1 PVSDLRPAHGHDVLG
16 LRAHLRRARRF
27 PGADRPQRRRR
38 RAAPAAAVHRVA
50 GRLRLSR
57 EPGRAEQVGPVVF
70 RDRPGVL
77 TAAPR
82 LAYDGRSGYGVPVR
96 QGHDSRCEMR
106 AYRVL
111 AILLLICAGCAA
123 AADETSQVVLL
134 VRHAEKAQEPADDV
148 ALTAEGSARAE
159 ALAAA
164 LVHAQV
170 DAIITTQFRR
180 ARETAEPLAKR
191 LGITP
196 MVVEAGSDTG
206 AHARAVA
213 DAVRRAGRT
222 VLVVGHTNT
231 VPA

>member
-1 PVSDLRPAHGHDVLG
+1 
-16 LRAHLRRARRF
+16 
-27 PGADRPQRRRR
+27 
-38 RAAPAAAVHRVA
+38 
-50 GRLRLSR
+50 
-57 EPGRAEQVGPVVF
+57 
-70 RDRPGVL
+70 
-77 TAAPR
+77 
-82 LAYDGRSGYGVPVR
+82 
-96 QGHDSRCEMR
+96 
-106 AYRVL
+106 

-180 ARETAEPLAKR
+180 VRETAEPLAKR

-231 VPA
+231 VPAIIAALGGPTFDELCESDYDNLFVLTLPAGGRPGLIQARYGEPDPPDAGECGQGMRQ